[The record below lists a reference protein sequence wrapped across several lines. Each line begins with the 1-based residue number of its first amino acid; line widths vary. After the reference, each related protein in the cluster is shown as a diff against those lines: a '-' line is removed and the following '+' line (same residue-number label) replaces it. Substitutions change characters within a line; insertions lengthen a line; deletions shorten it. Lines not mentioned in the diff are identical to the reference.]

1 MDTRRAI
8 LWAIFSISLLM
19 LWDAYMRYS
28 GSGSLF
34 GPAEVSQP
42 APEPVASS
50 GPVGVESPGS
60 QATAG
65 RPADVSIPNPTQ
77 PLVVTPAAPA
87 LPAAAL
93 SGVPSQSGAETSV
106 ERVVLTNEDIE
117 LEFDALG
124 AKIIRAKLLD
134 QVSDAYDDKLVTLFA
149 ANAQRLYEAQT
160 GLIAGQGG
168 GVLPNHTTT
177 FRRVAS
183 DARSATFVA
192 ESGGVKLTK
201 TFSIEAQGHMIRVA
215 HTIQNTGADSV
226 SPMLYMQL
234 MRDGNRPPGESKF
247 YQTFIGPAVFTQEGK
262 FQKIDFSDVEKNK
275 ASHVKS
281 ASDGWVGIVQHYFVA
296 AWVPQNAL
304 SREFYTRKI
313 DTNLY
318 AAGMIQPIETIMP
331 GAQASHEAVL
341 YAGPQ
346 IQKTLESLAPGLE
359 LVVDY
364 GWLTFLAKPIY
375 WLLEKLHG
383 LVANWGW
390 AIVLLTVIIKLI
402 FYPLSA
408 ASYKSMAK
416 MKAVSPRLVKLR
428 ELYAND
434 KPKLNQ
440 AMMELYKTEKINPLG
455 GCLPIL
461 IQIPVF
467 LALYWVLLASVEMR
481 NAPWLGWVTD
491 LSVPDPYYILPVVM
505 AITMFIQTKLNPP
518 PPDPI
523 QAKVMMFMPI
533 VFSVFFFFFPA
544 GLVLYWLVNNVLSIA
559 QQWYVMRKLEISMQ
573 AKKA

>member
-8 LWAIFSISLLM
+8 LWAIFSISILM
-19 LWDAYMRYS
+19 LWDAYMRHT
-28 GSGSLF
+28 GTGSLF
-34 GPAEVSQP
+34 GPP
-42 APEPVASS
+42 A
-50 GPVGVESPGS
+50 
-60 QATAG
+60 ATETANP
-65 RPADVSIPNPTQ
+65 PA
-77 PLVVTPAAPA
+77 AAPA
-87 LPAAAL
+87 SAPADGILSGQRPSQVGPVDAAIPSATQNLQPPSAPQLKSVPEEKSVAAATGERLVL
-93 SGVPSQSGAETSV
+93 SNP
-106 ERVVLTNEDIE
+106 DIE
-117 LEFDALG
+117 LEIDSNG
-124 AKIIRAKLLD
+124 AKIVRAKLLN
-134 QVSDAYDDKLVTLFA
+134 QISEEYEGNRITLFETST
-149 ANAQRLYEAQT
+149 QRLYEAQT
-160 GLIAGQGG
+160 GLIAGQA
-168 GVLPNHTTT
+168 VAPPNHTSA
-177 FRRVAS
+177 FRKLSS
-183 DARSATFVA
+183 DARSITFVA
-192 ESGGVKLTK
+192 ESGGIKLTK
-201 TFSIEAQGHMIRVA
+201 TYSLDATGYVIRVK
-215 HTIQNTGADSV
+215 HNVQNTGADTV
-226 SPMLYMQL
+226 TPAVYLQL
-234 MRDGNRPPGESKF
+234 MRDGNRPPGESQF
-247 YQTFIGPAVFTQEGK
+247 YQTFIGPAVYTEQGK

-281 ASDGWVGIVQHYFVA
+281 AADGWVGIVQHYFVA
-296 AWVPQNAL
+296 AWVPQNAF

-318 AAGMIQPIETIMP
+318 AAGMIQPLDTIAP
-331 GAQASHEAVL
+331 GGQVSHEAIL

-346 IQKTLESLAPGLE
+346 LQRTLEQLAPGLE

-375 WLLEKLHG
+375 WLLEKLHD

-390 AIVLLTVIIKLI
+390 SIVLLTIIIKII

-434 KPKLNQ
+434 KAKLNQ

-455 GCLPIL
+455 GCLPIF

-491 LSVPDPYYILPVVM
+491 LSVPDPYFILPIVM
-505 AITMFIQTKLNPP
+505 AITMFIQTRLNPA
-518 PPDPI
+518 PPDPL

-533 VFSVFFFFFPA
+533 VFSIFFFFFPA

-559 QQWYVMRKLEISMQ
+559 QQWYVMRALENSMK